1 MKNKII
7 LLLTAVLVLAGI
19 AAPVF
24 AEPDFTQMLKE
35 IDNLGSF
42 EDSDFSCVYTFVS
55 EKPGEETEVTQVR
68 MFRRDAKEQFV
79 MLILKPEYQKG
90 QGYLRVD
97 DNVWFYDPE
106 SRKFTHSSM
115 KENVQNSEARNS
127 DMDGLS
133 LSEDYEVVDW
143 EEGKLGNFDTYIL
156 TLNALNNEVTYP
168 RMKIWVRTDAT
179 IVLKEEDYSLSDRKM
194 RTTFF
199 PKYVKV
205 GEKYVPSQI
214 LIVDNLQEGEKTQL
228 TMKNPSTAEL
238 PDSLFSKAY
247 IERVNN

>member
-1 MKNKII
+1 MT
-7 LLLTAVLVLAGI
+7 TAVLFFASLGF
-19 AAPVF
+19 VF
-24 AEPDFTQMLKE
+24 GEPDFDKMLEE
-35 IDNLGSF
+35 IDELGSF

-55 EKPGEETEVTQVR
+55 EKPGEETEVTQAR
-68 MFRRDAKEQFV
+68 MFRRDANEQFV

-90 QGYLRVD
+90 QGYLKVD

-133 LSEDYEVVDW
+133 LAEDYEVDSW
-143 EEGKLGNFDTYIL
+143 ETGKLGNFDSYIL
-156 TLNALNNEVTYP
+156 TLEALNNEVTYP
-168 RMKIWVRTDAT
+168 RLKIWVRTDAT
-179 IVLKEEDYSLSDRKM
+179 IVLKEEDYSLSDRLM
-194 RTTFF
+194 RTTYF

-205 GEKYVPSQI
+205 GDKYVPSQI

-238 PDSLFSKAY
+238 PDSVFSKAY

>member
-1 MKNKII
+1 MRKI
-7 LLLTAVLVLAGI
+7 LLILLMFG
-19 AAPVF
+19 AAAAAF
-24 AEPDFTQMLKE
+24 ADPDFNQMLKD

-55 EKPGEETEVTQVR
+55 EKPGEETEVTQAR
-68 MFRRDAKEQFV
+68 MFRRDSKEQFV

-90 QGYLRVD
+90 QGYLKVD
-97 DNVWFYDPE
+97 ENVWFYDPE

-115 KENVQNSEARNS
+115 KENVQNSEAKNS

-133 LSEDYEVVDW
+133 LSEDYQVAGW
-143 EEGKLGNFDTYIL
+143 ELGMLGSFETYIL
-156 TLNALNNEVTYP
+156 DLKALNDEVTYP
-168 RMKIWVRTDAT
+168 RLKVWVRTDST
-179 IVLKEEDYSLSDRKM
+179 IVLKEEDYSLSNRLM
-194 RTTFF
+194 RTTYF

-205 GEKYVPSQI
+205 GEKYIPSQI

-228 TMKNPSTAEL
+228 TMKNPSIADL
-238 PDSLFSKAY
+238 PDSVFSKAY

>member
-1 MKNKII
+1 
-7 LLLTAVLVLAGI
+7 
-19 AAPVF
+19 
-24 AEPDFTQMLKE
+24 MLKE
-35 IDNLGSF
+35 IDKLGSF
-42 EDSDFSCVYTFVS
+42 DDSDFSCVYTFVS
-55 EKPGEETEVTQVR
+55 ERPGEETEVSQVR
-68 MFRRDAKEQFV
+68 MFRRDASDQFV

-115 KENVQNSEARNS
+115 RENIQNSEARNS

-143 EEGKLGNFDTYIL
+143 KEEKLGNFDTYVL
-156 TLNALNNEVTYP
+156 FLSALNDEVTYP
-168 RMKIWVRTDAT
+168 KMKIWVRTDAT

-228 TMKNPSTAEL
+228 TMKNPSTADL
-238 PDSLFSKAY
+238 PDSVFSKAY